1 MLNKQE
7 KINLMNSVK
16 YWWHW
21 IDFGDD
27 VLTPGNQGYK
37 NFTSDFA
44 KRAQLPDDLKGKTVL
59 DIGCSDGFFSFESK
73 KRGAKRVVAV
83 DCSKVNPS
91 KGFFVARQ
99 ILGLDIE
106 FIDSDIYNLNINKL
120 GKFDLVLGLGLL
132 YHLPSPYIA
141 LRIIKELTKSE
152 VIIQS
157 RICGKDE
164 KRPIMVFK
172 PNLDRLKGIGH
183 SMWHPS
189 ASAVELLM
197 QEVGFKTEVIAI
209 EERGVIIKGRV

>member
-21 IDFGDD
+21 IDFGDG
-27 VLTPGNQGYK
+27 VVTPGKQGYK
-37 NFTSDFA
+37 NFTSDFV
-44 KRAQLPDDLKGKTVL
+44 KRVQMPSDLKGKTVL
-59 DIGCSDGFFSFESK
+59 DIGCSDGLFSFEAK
-73 KRGAKRVVAV
+73 RRGAKRVVAV
-83 DCSKVNPS
+83 DHSKVNPS
-91 KGFFVARQ
+91 KGFFVARK
-99 ILGLDIE
+99 ILGLDVE
-106 FIDSDIYNLNINKL
+106 FIDSDIYNLDVDKL

-152 VIIQS
+152 LIIQS

-164 KRPIMVFK
+164 KRPIMVFI
-172 PNLDRLKGIGH
+172 PNLDRLKGVGH

-197 QEVGFKTEVIAI
+197 QEVGFKTEVIAV
-209 EERGVIIKGRV
+209 EEQGMIIKGYV